1 MSLLSRVS
9 VSWRMTRRPPRK
21 SMLAD
26 IVVRS
31 ETLNNLK
38 KRRIMKA
45 RTIRMNKVR
54 KAIASVYHVSN
65 AEAQEMVPMF
75 VRKAA

>member
-1 MSLLSRVS
+1 
-9 VSWRMTRRPPRK
+9 
-21 SMLAD
+21 
-26 IVVRS
+26 
-31 ETLNNLK
+31 
-38 KRRIMKA
+38 MKA